1 MYDYL
6 IIGAGIS
13 GSVFANLIANKLSK
27 KVLVIDR
34 KKHIAGNCYDYKDEN
49 NITIHKYGAHIFHTN
64 NKEVWDYLSK
74 FTNWNYFYNRVN
86 AVVEGNKVFLPF
98 NLKTLKELFP
108 VTISKKLEY
117 KLVREYGYGKKVS
130 ILEFQNTYDKDL
142 KFISNYVYENIFKN
156 YTIKQWG
163 VKPEEIDY
171 NVISRVPIYISNDTR
186 YFQDKYQAIPL
197 KGYTELI
204 KNILDHKYIT
214 LSLNTD
220 CKELDLSQF
229 KYIFHTGPI
238 DEYFDYKYGE
248 LPYRSLKFDIR
259 TINKEYYQ
267 NTAVTNY
274 PNDYDFT
281 RIIEHKYF
289 LDEKSDKTTISIEY
303 PEAFEIG
310 KNERYYPILN
320 DYNNQLYNKYLL
332 EAKKA
337 NNICFFGRLG
347 DYKYY
352 NMDLAV
358 ERVFLLFKE
367 KFNA

>member
-1 MYDYL
+1 M
-6 IIGAGIS
+6 
-13 GSVFANLIANKLSK
+13 
-27 KVLVIDR
+27 
-34 KKHIAGNCYDYKDEN
+34 
-49 NITIHKYGAHIFHTN
+49 
-64 NKEVWDYLSK
+64 
-74 FTNWNYFYNRVN
+74 
-86 AVVEGNKVFLPF
+86 
-98 NLKTLKELFP
+98 
-108 VTISKKLEY
+108 
-117 KLVREYGYGKKVS
+117 
-130 ILEFQNTYDKDL
+130 EFKNTDDKDL
-142 KFISNYVYENIFKN
+142 KFISDYVYDNIFKN

-163 VKPEEIDY
+163 LKPEEIDY

-186 YFQDKYQAIPL
+186 YFQDKYQAIPIN
-197 KGYTELI
+197 GYTELI
-204 KNILDHKYIT
+204 KNILNHKYIT
-214 LSLNTD
+214 VRLNTD
-220 CKELDLSQF
+220 CSELDLSQF
-229 KYIFHTGPI
+229 KYIFHTGSI
-238 DEYFDYKYGE
+238 DEYFNYKYGA
-248 LPYRSLKFDIR
+248 LPYRSLKFDIY

-310 KNERYYPILN
+310 KNERYYPIQS
-320 DYNNQLYNKYLL
+320 NNNNLLYNKYLL
-332 EAKKA
+332 EAKNA

-352 NMDLAV
+352 NMDSAV